1 MGDLKDVKKQLL
13 AKAKGI
19 KITNSI
25 SVLFVRHMR
34 VPFLYRPESI
44 VR

>member
-25 SVLFVRHMR
+25 SVT
-34 VPFLYRPESI
+34 FLYGTCVYLFCI
-44 VR
+44 DLGV

>member
-19 KITNSI
+19 KITNPI
-25 SVLFVRHMR
+25 SVTYLYGTCVYLFCIDLR
-34 VPFLYRPESI
+34 V
-44 VR
+44 